1 MDNTSTLIQLEEKQ
15 APLNQKTKCIEV
27 NISQCLSCTI
37 TIEVPDDFDETDS
50 VALEEL
56 VVNEIM
62 LPSDCVTDLGYNN
75 WIVDDFCVI

>member
-1 MDNTSTLIQLEEKQ
+1 M
-15 APLNQKTKCIEV
+15 KTIKV
-27 NISQCLSCTI
+27 DISQTLSSVQE
-37 TIEVPDDFDETDS
+37 IEVPDDFDETDS

>member
-1 MDNTSTLIQLEEKQ
+1 M
-15 APLNQKTKCIEV
+15 KTIKV
-27 NISQCLSCTI
+27 DISQTLSSVQE
-37 TIEVPDDFDETDS
+37 IEVPDDFDETNS
-50 VALEEL
+50 IALEEL

>member
-1 MDNTSTLIQLEEKQ
+1 M
-15 APLNQKTKCIEV
+15 KTIKV
-27 NISQCLSCTI
+27 DISQTLSSVQE
-37 TIEVPDDFDETDS
+37 IEVPDDFDETDS

-62 LPSDCVTDLGYNN
+62 LPSDCVTDLGYYN